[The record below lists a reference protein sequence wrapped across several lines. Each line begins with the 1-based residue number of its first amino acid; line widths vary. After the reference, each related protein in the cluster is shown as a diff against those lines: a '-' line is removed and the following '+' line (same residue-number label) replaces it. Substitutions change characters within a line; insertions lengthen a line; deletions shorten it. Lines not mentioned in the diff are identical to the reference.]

1 MATTSSPFPP
11 DPTPALENPDLIPP
25 VPSPNPEDL
34 GGAVPVGD
42 PEDPE
47 ERNRPETIRDRW

>member
-1 MATTSSPFPP
+1 MATNSPFPQ
-11 DPTPALENPDLIPP
+11 DPTPAIEDPNLIPP
-25 VPSPNPEDL
+25 VPTPNPEDL
-34 GGAVPVGD
+34 GAGVRLGD

>member
-1 MATTSSPFPP
+1 MATNSPFPP
-11 DPTPALENPDLIPP
+11 DPTPGIDSSDLIPP
-25 VPSPNPEDL
+25 MDTPHPEDL
-34 GGAVPVGD
+34 GDGVPLGD